1 MIDVQSQ
8 IAAIEEA
15 IQRGRAGERA
25 YLIKV
30 CAKYEID
37 KTTLTRW
44 MSKVENKPRAEW
56 PAILRGRYKGGQ
68 NFAEVSPE
76 AWEYLMEQYRQ
87 SRSFQGAY
95 KACIDRAQQENWQV
109 PSQRTLSRKL
119 QRENLALPRCRPF
132 LEFDA

>member
-56 PAILRGRYKGGQ
+56 PAILRGRYKGRQ
-68 NFAEVSPE
+68 FAEISPE
-76 AWEYLMEQYRQ
+76 AWDYFTEKYRQ
-87 SRSFQGAY
+87 SRSLQLAY
-95 KACIDRAQQENWQV
+95 KACIDRAQQESWQV
-109 PSQRTLSRKL
+109 PSVRTLYRRL
-119 QRENLALPRCRPF
+119 QRENLALPHCRPF